1 MDKYQGQQNDFVLL
15 SLVRTRSIGHIRDIR
30 RLIVAAS
37 RARLGWYVFGAASV
51 FQDCYEMQPVYRQ
64 WSERPLQLALVKGE
78 AFGRCTRKIDDT
90 ATDVTFISG
99 LEEMD
104 VLVRQMT
111 TEWEAHASA
120 TNNPDIEIE
129 GQSE

>member
-15 SLVRTRSIGHIRDIR
+15 SLVRTRAIGHIRDIR

-37 RARLGWYVFGAASV
+37 RARLGWYVFGAASL
-51 FQDCYEMQPVYRQ
+51 FQDCYEMQPVFRQ
-64 WSERPLQLALVKGE
+64 WSERPFQLALVKGE
-78 AFGRCTRKIDDT
+78 AYGRCTRTIHD
-90 ATDVTFISG
+90 AADVTSIPG
-99 LEEMD
+99 LQEMD

-120 TNNPDIEIE
+120 TDNPDTAMDE
-129 GQSE
+129 QSE